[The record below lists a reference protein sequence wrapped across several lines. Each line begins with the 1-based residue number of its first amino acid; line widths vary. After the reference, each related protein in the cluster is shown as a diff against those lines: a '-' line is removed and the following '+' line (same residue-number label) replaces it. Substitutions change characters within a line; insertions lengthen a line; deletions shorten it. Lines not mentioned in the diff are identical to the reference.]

1 MSSNYS
7 PDEIC
12 NILLNITSDLDV
24 FKYGNS
30 IIPEFKRLG
39 VLPDETVL
47 APPCD
52 DT

>member
-1 MSSNYS
+1 MSSIYS
-7 PDEIC
+7 PDEIRS
-12 NILLNITSDLDV
+12 ILLKITSDTEV

-30 IIPEFKRLG
+30 IIPEFRRLG
-39 VLPDETVL
+39 VLPDETVI

>member
-7 PDEIC
+7 PDEIRS
-12 NILLNITSDLDV
+12 ILLNITSDADV